1 MQVDASGPC
10 VPGKALPA
18 KPSCNDRQGAQDE
31 DCLFLDLYVPESAF
45 TATRPLPVVVWIY
58 GGAFAFGSKSQFDTT
73 RIPLYDG
80 TGPINASANE
90 IIFLAP
96 NYRLGAFGWLAGSY
110 LESQFNAQTNTGL
123 TNAGLRDQR
132 KALEFVRDHINQV
145 NGDPDNVSVWGESA
159 GASSILHHLIADF
172 GDQGSGPLFKK
183 AILQSPAFEWSWD
196 RDDTLNNTYTA
207 VAKAAGCPS
216 GELSCMQNVTMEALA
231 NANQFYYREI
241 TTCLGLF
248 PLGPALDGSLIK
260 DLPPV
265 ALSEGKFILPLC
277 YLLQSSYQS

>member
-1 MQVDASGPC
+1 M
-10 VPGKALPA
+10 
-18 KPSCNDRQGAQDE
+18 
-31 DCLFLDLYVPESAF
+31 
-45 TATRPLPVVVWIY
+45 VVWIY

-73 RIPLYDG
+73 RVPLYDG
-80 TGPINASANE
+80 TGPINASSNE
-90 IIFLAP
+90 IIFAAP

-110 LESQFNAQTNTGL
+110 LESQFNTQTKTGL

-132 KALEFVRDHINQV
+132 KALEFVRDHISKV
-145 NGDPDNVSVWGESA
+145 NGDRDNVSVWGESA

-172 GDQGSGPLFKK
+172 GDQSSGPLFNK

-216 GELSCMQNVTMEALA
+216 GELSCMQKVTTEALA
-231 NANQFYYREI
+231 NANQFYFREV

-260 DLPPV
+260 YLPPV
-265 ALSEGKFILPLC
+265 ALSEGKVIL
-277 YLLQSSYQS
+277 SSCICCQNSFSCRKVL